1 MASLLYEWLVL
12 DIRGNG
18 FALKP
23 YDPCVANKIIRGKQ
37 MTFCWNV
44 ENLKVSHVDPKEVT
58 NFMEWLEV
66 IYGVLRITRGK
77 VQKYLGVMLDLWNPG
92 ELRLTMV

>member
-1 MASLLYEWLVL
+1 
-12 DIRGNG
+12 
-18 FALKP
+18 
-23 YDPCVANKIIRGKQ
+23 

-77 VQKYLGVMLDLWNPG
+77 VQKYLGVMLVLSIQTC
-92 ELRLTMV
+92 LVT